1 MWLVSS
7 EYSSKRGDDLLAR
20 ILAGEETD
28 LGDKTDLGIELE
40 KECWRGYPIDRIS
53 ALLQSDRE
61 SAVKSGAYI
70 ASELAE
76 NSRPLLKD
84 LEPLINYPNT
94 WVRSDAINAVNLAAT
109 VDDGEIVAR
118 VIECIVDNERST
130 RFSAFTLLAASKR
143 DKLEAA
149 WGCIRDVE
157 VMEALRLVLDEE
169 GTVSSAEIQSRLGD
183 SSQLMRLFGLL
194 SAARISDRRADDLL
208 AAIEADDDEIRQF
221 ALEEAF
227 RRKLIPPTVFS
238 DRAGL

>member
-1 MWLVSS
+1 MSD
-7 EYSSKRGDDLLAR
+7 EYSSQRGDDLLAR
-20 ILAGEETD
+20 LLGGDET
-28 LGDKTDLGIELE
+28 GIGNELL
-40 KECWRGYPIDRIS
+40 KECWRGYPLDRIS
-53 ALLQSDRE
+53 ALLRSDRE

-84 LEPLINYPNT
+84 LESLINYPNT

-118 VIECIVDNERST
+118 AIERIVDNERSI

-157 VMEALRLVLDEE
+157 VREALRSVLDEE
-169 GTVSSAEIQSRLGD
+169 GTVSSAEIQTRLGD
-183 SSQLMRLFGLL
+183 SSRLVRLFGLL

-208 AAIEADDDEIRQF
+208 AAIEADDDEIGQF
-221 ALEEAF
+221 ALGEAF
-227 RRKLIPPTVFS
+227 RRNFVSPTVFEERS
-238 DRAGL
+238 GLKDSAR